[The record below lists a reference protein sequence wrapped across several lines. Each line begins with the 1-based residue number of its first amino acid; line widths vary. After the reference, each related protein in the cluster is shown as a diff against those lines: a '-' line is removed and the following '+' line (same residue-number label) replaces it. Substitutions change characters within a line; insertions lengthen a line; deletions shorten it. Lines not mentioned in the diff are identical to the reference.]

1 VKQSVN
7 APSNKFGSVRWRTD
21 CVAISEQHRNMK
33 PTPIEVLP
41 SKQMQADVVTD
52 LSLLSMA
59 QVAQLSGVSVTEL
72 SGLVDYGVLIPVA
85 PDSKPWA
92 FKAACVMTLQRAEA
106 LRQDLLL
113 DGHSFA
119 LAVMLLNQI
128 TGLEVLL
135 YNTRAE
141 LCKCREEVLI
151 DRHSG

>member
-1 VKQSVN
+1 
-7 APSNKFGSVRWRTD
+7 
-21 CVAISEQHRNMK
+21 
-33 PTPIEVLP
+33 
-41 SKQMQADVVTD
+41 MQADVVTD

-106 LRQDLLL
+106 LRQDLVL

-141 LCKCREEVLI
+141 LCKCRDEVLI